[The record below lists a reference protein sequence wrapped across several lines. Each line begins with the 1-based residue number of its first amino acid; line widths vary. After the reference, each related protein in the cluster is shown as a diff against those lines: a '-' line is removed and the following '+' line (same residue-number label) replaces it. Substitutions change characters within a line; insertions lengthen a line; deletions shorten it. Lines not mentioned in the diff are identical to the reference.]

1 MQAAPPVQDE
11 NPAPSRRLAFVGLGI
26 AIVGGLAAMGGLFL
40 GILAGLGGTGDGATA
55 SMAIFYVGVGLLVVA
70 LGLAVFQL
78 VRRSARAL
86 PIVTILLCFS
96 PVLFIV
102 GLRSALGA

>member
-1 MQAAPPVQDE
+1 MQPAPAVPE
-11 NPAPSRRLAFVGLGI
+11 GAGGPSRRLAFVGLGV

-40 GILAGLGGTGDGATA
+40 GILTGLDGNGSGAA
-55 SMAIFYVGVGLLVVA
+55 VSMGVFYVGVGLLVVA

-78 VRRSARAL
+78 VRGGGRVL
-86 PIVTILLCFS
+86 PIVTILLAFS
-96 PVLFIV
+96 PILFVV